1 MDKQLFTLV
10 SAGGKTAR
18 VFLLLCFI
26 SLAAGCSFRYSFK
39 DAVIPADV
47 KTVKIG
53 FVENRATYVS
63 PQLSQKFFDKI
74 QQKIIGGTKLTR
86 TNDDNAHYVINSTI
100 TRYDATQTVGVSA
113 QQASTNRLTVTL
125 HVILKK
131 TLTNESEEFDVSRSF
146 DYSANLSLQQAEA
159 QLLDEV
165 VRTLSDDIFNRI
177 FSNW

>member
-1 MDKQLFTLV
+1 MQEKILILMKKKNWLGLLV
-10 SAGGKTAR
+10 M
-18 VFLLLCFI
+18 VFAMI
-26 SLAAGCSFRYSFK
+26 TGCSVRYSFR

-47 KTVKIG
+47 KTVKVG
-53 FVENRATYVS
+53 FVENRASYVN

-86 TNDDNAHYVINSTI
+86 TNDDNADYVISSTI

-113 QQASTNRLTVTL
+113 QQATTNRLTVSL

-131 TLTNESEEFDVSRSF
+131 NKSNETEEFDVSRSF
-146 DYSANLSLQQAEA
+146 DYSASLSLQQAEA

>member
-1 MDKQLFTLV
+1 MNSKQIWVTLFFFLGLLGL
-10 SAGGKTAR
+10 GGCN
-18 VFLLLCFI
+18 VV
-26 SLAAGCSFRYSFK
+26 RYSFN
-39 DAVIPADV
+39 DATIPADV

-53 FVENRATYVS
+53 FVENRATYVN
-63 PQLSQKFFDKI
+63 PQISQKFFDKI
-74 QQKIIGGTKLTR
+74 QTKIIGGTKLTR

-100 TRYDATQTVGVSA
+100 TRYDATQTVGVSS
-113 QQASTNRLTVTL
+113 QQASTNRLTVSL

-131 TLTNESEEFDVSRSF
+131 TLTNETEEFDVSRSF

-165 VRTLSDDIFNRI
+165 VRSLTDDIFNRI

>member
-1 MDKQLFTLV
+1 MKLRNMRGYV
-10 SAGGKTAR
+10 G
-18 VFLLLCFI
+18 LLLG
-26 SLAAGCSFRYSFK
+26 LLVMTTGCSVRYSFR

-47 KTVKIG
+47 KTVKVG
-53 FVENRATYVS
+53 FVENRASYVN

-86 TNDDNAHYVINSTI
+86 TNDDNADYVISSTI

-113 QQASTNRLTVTL
+113 QQATTNRLTISL

-131 TLTNESEEFDVSRSF
+131 NKSNETEEFDVSRSF
-146 DYSANLSLQQAEA
+146 DYSASLSLQQAEA

>member
-1 MDKQLFTLV
+1 MEKKRLILMGNRNWLV
-10 SAGGKTAR
+10 
-18 VFLLLCFI
+18 LLVAVLGMT
-26 SLAAGCSFRYSFK
+26 AGCSVRYSFR

-47 KTVKIG
+47 KTVKVG
-53 FVENRATYVS
+53 FVENRATYVN

-86 TNDDNAHYVINSTI
+86 TNDDNADYVINSTV

-113 QQASTNRLTVTL
+113 QQATTNRLTVSL

-131 TLTNESEEFDVSRSF
+131 NKSNETEEFDVSRSF

>member
-1 MDKQLFTLV
+1 MKLRNMRGYV
-10 SAGGKTAR
+10 G
-18 VFLLLCFI
+18 LLLG
-26 SLAAGCSFRYSFK
+26 LLVMTTGCSVRYSFR

-47 KTVKIG
+47 KTVKVG
-53 FVENRATYVS
+53 FVENRASYVN

-86 TNDDNAHYVINSTI
+86 TNDDNADYVISSTI

-113 QQASTNRLTVTL
+113 QQATTNRLTVSL

-131 TLTNESEEFDVSRSF
+131 NKSNETEEFDVSRSF
-146 DYSANLSLQQAEA
+146 DYSASLSLQQAEA

>member
-1 MDKQLFTLV
+1 
-10 SAGGKTAR
+10 
-18 VFLLLCFI
+18 
-26 SLAAGCSFRYSFK
+26 
-39 DAVIPADV
+39 
-47 KTVKIG
+47 
-53 FVENRATYVS
+53 N

-86 TNDDNAHYVINSTI
+86 TNDDNADYVISSTI

-113 QQASTNRLTVTL
+113 QQATTNRLTVSL

-131 TLTNESEEFDVSRSF
+131 NKSNETEEFDVSRSF
-146 DYSANLSLQQAEA
+146 DYSASLSLQQAEA